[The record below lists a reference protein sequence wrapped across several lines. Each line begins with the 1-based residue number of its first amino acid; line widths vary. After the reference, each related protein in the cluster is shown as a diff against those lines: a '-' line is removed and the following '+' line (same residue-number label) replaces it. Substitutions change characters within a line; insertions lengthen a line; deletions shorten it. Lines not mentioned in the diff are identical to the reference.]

1 MAWQHEL
8 DLSAFI
14 DDQLMTCST
23 ITFFDVHM
31 QSIPIL
37 VTTEAFKSLQL
48 RLSVKN
54 LCTESTSDLDLPL
67 LVLTH
72 TSELEPG
79 HGSCQPFCGVLVKC
93 ELVSKP
99 DIGSSVTVVTIQYLC
114 HCQVHRC
121 QGVTLHIPRTAVFDP
136 RNPVGL
142 CHVAPTVLL

>member
-1 MAWQHEL
+1 MAWQREL

-23 ITFFDVHM
+23 ITFFDVHL

-48 RLSVKN
+48 QLSVKN
-54 LCTESTSDLDLPL
+54 LYTESTSDLDLPL
-67 LVLTH
+67 LVLTQ

-79 HGSCQPFCGVLVKC
+79 HGSWQPFGGVLVKC
-93 ELVSKP
+93 DLLSKP
-99 DIGSSVTVVTIQYLC
+99 DIASSVTVVTIQYLC

-121 QGVTLHIPRTAVFDP
+121 QGVAVHIPRTAVLDP
-136 RNPVGL
+136 RIDVGL
-142 CHVAPTVLL
+142 CHIAPTVL